1 MAKKLVYNYV
11 FNPSA
16 GTIVIKGNYPL
27 KTLQLITNV
36 TDNQIIY
43 NFADSTKGATFAYD
57 TARNETTYTLTY
69 STASMSSTDQLQ
81 IFIDVQEEK
90 MDVSETFTD
99 PVSKIRVSN
108 PQNLIDTDFE
118 YGLQPTKWETVELV
132 NNIPSFYSSS
142 NDYSIAD
149 VTSVTSELGSEFITV
164 TTQEE
169 HGLTVG
175 SPIDVQGLSSR
186 TAEGKFLVTKVINL
200 TTFVYKAK
208 TPQAATAT
216 LNGSYTVIV
225 PGQFYSG
232 SDIKIDESQGVETD
246 EGTPS
251 TLKLTTE
258 YTHGIDPGSSIY
270 LTNTIGSEI
279 YDFTDTS
286 TDTAPD
292 GRPYVDH
299 IDTLNISLTPTMS
312 LTETKQMTGMYA
324 HKFTTTDV
332 STSNNTIRW
341 PGHELRP
348 GDAVLYI
355 PPSADTQVGGLQRF
369 KVYYVKSAPDSDN
382 ITLCETTNGNF
393 SGNATINFSSTGTSN
408 FGRHQLI
415 LCYEMSRT
423 YKNANSY
430 TSYVHTRYYRTTQG
444 SGWDLSSKGYF
455 QGSGNN
461 KYGYWGLGGGEPDRT
476 IYIQQNQTTN
486 LSDVF
491 VEYGGYYGTG
501 TQGSSNMTTNKSG
514 TTPDG
519 WDFIE
524 DFNRY
529 QNYYY
534 QNNYFHYLLNHLI

>member
-1 MAKKLVYNYV
+1 MYRKKK
-11 FNPSA
+11 
-16 GTIVIKGNYPL
+16 I
-27 KTLQLITNV
+27 
-36 TDNQIIY
+36 
-43 NFADSTKGATFAYD
+43 
-57 TARNETTYTLTY
+57 
-69 STASMSSTDQLQ
+69 
-81 IFIDVQEEK
+81 
-90 MDVSETFTD
+90 DVSETFTD

-132 NNIPSFYSSS
+132 NNVPSFYSSS

-251 TLKLTTE
+251 TLKLTTM
-258 YTHGIDPGSSIY
+258 YTHGIEPGSSVY

-312 LTETKQMTGMYA
+312 LTETKEMTGMYA
-324 HKFTTTDV
+324 HKFTSADV
-332 STSNNTIRW
+332 NTSNNTIRW
-341 PGHELRP
+341 VDHELAA

-355 PPSADTQVGGLQRF
+355 PPSGDTHIGGLQRF
-369 KVYYVKSAPDSDN
+369 KVYYVKSAPDSNN
-382 ITLCETTNGNF
+382 ITLCETTNGNY
-393 SGNATINFSSTGTSN
+393 SGNATINFSSAGTSN

-415 LCYEMSRT
+415 LCYEMGST
-423 YKNANSY
+423 VKGANSY
-430 TSYVHTRYYRTTQG
+430 VCYAYTRYYQTGSG
-444 SGWDLSSKGYF
+444 SGWDLQVKVTSKEVVIISMVIG
-455 QGSGNN
+455 
-461 KYGYWGLGGGEPDRT
+461 D
-476 IYIQQNQTTN
+476 
-486 LSDVF
+486 
-491 VEYGGYYGTG
+491 
-501 TQGSSNMTTNKSG
+501 
-514 TTPDG
+514 
-519 WDFIE
+519 
-524 DFNRY
+524 
-529 QNYYY
+529 
-534 QNNYFHYLLNHLI
+534 